1 MDKSPPYTHK
11 KYNKNFQRPE
21 VEELTEKTKQSER
34 FYEFL
39 RLSPTFAVFLGICTD
54 PLALAF
60 AFFCEYT
67 SQKRLLSVR
76 RCISTPSGL

>member
-1 MDKSPPYTHK
+1 MDKSPPYSHK

-54 PLALAF
+54 PLAF

-67 SQKRLLSVR
+67 SQKKG
-76 RCISTPSGL
+76 C